1 LKKYVITILALSLL
15 SLPSCF
21 TKEIKKTEVTVPD
34 LTIEEKSSNNDTIK
48 EFDDDFRPC
57 YYWELDEEKTT
68 NVD

>member
-1 LKKYVITILALSLL
+1 MILTLSLL

-21 TKEIKKTEVTVPD
+21 TKEIKKSEVSVAGQVA
-34 LTIEEKSSNNDTIK
+34 EEKNINNNIIK
-48 EFDDDFRPC
+48 AFDSDFRPC